1 MGVVNNLKI
10 MRYLVDSGLVWIVPD
25 WALID
30 KLNKFERETLQM
42 CGRTANSEILNMKSQ
57 LLVELEKKISKYIYR
72 KKIYPTIVM

>member
-30 KLNKFERETLQM
+30 KLNKLERETLQM
-42 CGRTANSEILNMKSQ
+42 QMCGRAANSEILSMKSQ
-57 LLVELEKKISKYIYR
+57 LLVQLEKQISINIYR
-72 KKIYPTIVM
+72 KKI